1 MKKLTYIALL
11 ALLLVSFGCKSTKN
25 ITSNGELD
33 KKLSSRQ
40 LIKEHTKSFANFK
53 TLQSR
58 VKIEYQQ
65 GDMEQTHSINLR
77 IEKDK
82 TIWLSATLG
91 IVRAKITPTKVS
103 FYNKLDNTFF
113 DGDFSILSD
122 LLGTDLD
129 FNKVQNLLL
138 GEALFDLSIHS
149 YKADIFDRSYLLQP
163 KNQSELLEIFLLLN
177 PSHFKMDSQQIS
189 QTLKQRMLQ
198 IDYKDYQEVD
208 KQVLPKNV
216 NIIALEGNLETQI
229 NMEFKSV
236 SLDSDLR
243 FPFRIPTGFKEI
255 VVKR

>member
-1 MKKLTYIALL
+1 MKKITYIVLAIVLL
-11 ALLLVSFGCKSTKN
+11 ISFGCKSTKS

-33 KKLSSRQ
+33 SKISSRQ
-40 LIKEHTKSFANFK
+40 LIKEHTKTFTKFK
-53 TLQSR
+53 TLQAR
-58 VKIEYQQ
+58 VKVEYLQ

-77 IEKDK
+77 MEKDK

-103 FYNKLDNTFF
+103 FYNKLDNTYF
-113 DGDFSILSD
+113 DGDFSLISD

-129 FNKVQNLLL
+129 FNKVQNMLL
-138 GEALFDLSIHS
+138 GEALFNLTSNN
-149 YKADIFDRSYLLQP
+149 YKADVHEKSYLLQP
-163 KNQSELLEIFLLLN
+163 KKQSELLEILLLLN
-177 PSHFKMDSQQIS
+177 PSHYKMDSQQIS

-208 KQVLPKNV
+208 KQVLPKSV
-216 NIIALEGNLETQI
+216 NIIAVEGNFETQI
-229 NMEFKSV
+229 NMEFRSV